1 MSFAPVN
8 LLRKFQTFKI
18 WSLAMPTTAVV
29 ITFDD
34 DYSCL
39 AAVQENLSMEELN
52 KMIGRNVEFDVSK
65 SKIAK
70 GKVTGVDGDLV
81 QIKWADVPLGL
92 GQSSMMRI
100 MDS

>member
-1 MSFAPVN
+1 
-8 LLRKFQTFKI
+8 L
-18 WSLAMPTTAVV
+18 PTTAVV

-34 DYSCL
+34 DYSCS
-39 AAVQENLSMEELN
+39 AAIQENLSVDELQE
-52 KMIGRNVEFDVSK
+52 MVGRDVEFDVSK

-70 GKVTGVDGDLV
+70 GKVVGLDGDLV
-81 QIKWADVPLGL
+81 QVKWADVPLGL

>member
-1 MSFAPVN
+1 
-8 LLRKFQTFKI
+8 
-18 WSLAMPTTAVV
+18 MPTTAVV

-34 DYSCL
+34 DYSCS
-39 AAVQENLSMEELN
+39 AAVQDNLSIEELE

-70 GKVTGVDGDLV
+70 GKVIGLDGDLV
-81 QIKWADVPLGL
+81 QIKWSDVPLGL

-100 MDS
+100 MDSA

>member
-1 MSFAPVN
+1 
-8 LLRKFQTFKI
+8 
-18 WSLAMPTTAVV
+18 MPSTAVV

-39 AAVQENLSMEELN
+39 VAVQETLSEEQLN
-52 KMIGRNVEFDVSK
+52 QMVGRNVEFDVSK
-65 SKIAK
+65 TKIAK
-70 GKVTGVDGDLV
+70 GKVTGVEGDLV
-81 QIKWADVPLGL
+81 QVKWADVPLGL

>member
-1 MSFAPVN
+1 
-8 LLRKFQTFKI
+8 
-18 WSLAMPTTAVV
+18 MPTTAVV

-34 DYSCL
+34 DYSCS
-39 AAVQENLSMEELN
+39 AAIQDNLTMEELQ
-52 KMIGRNVEFDVSK
+52 KFVGRNVEFDVSK

-70 GKVTGVDGDLV
+70 GRVVGLDGDLV
-81 QIKWADVPLGL
+81 QVKWTDVPLGL

>member
-1 MSFAPVN
+1 MLCN
-8 LLRKFQTFKI
+8 LVFLK
-18 WSLAMPTTAVV
+18 MPSTAVV

-39 AAVQENLSMEELN
+39 AAVQETLSEEQLN

-65 SKIAK
+65 TKIAK
-70 GKVTGVDGDLV
+70 GKVTGVEGDLV

-100 MDS
+100 MDG